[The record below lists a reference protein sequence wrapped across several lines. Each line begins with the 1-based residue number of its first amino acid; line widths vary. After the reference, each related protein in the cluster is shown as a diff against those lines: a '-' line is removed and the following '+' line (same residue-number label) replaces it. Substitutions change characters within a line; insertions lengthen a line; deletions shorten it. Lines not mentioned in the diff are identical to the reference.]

1 MERKKKLRLI
11 QISLLIF
18 ATTLVYYTYYQKNE
32 NFEESIVT
40 QKTQDKINKTS
51 SQQSSDGDIFYDISY
66 VGLDLNGN
74 RYILK
79 SKEAVNDKVQNEL
92 VKMKMVE
99 ATFYFKDGTILNI
112 TSDKGIYNN
121 LTLDIKFENNIKA
134 FYENSSLSAE
144 NAEYSN
150 SENYLEVTEKVV
162 IKDIRGEM
170 TADKIYFDLE
180 KNTLDI
186 ASFSDKKIK
195 ASVNLK

>member
-40 QKTQDKINKTS
+40 QKTQDKINKNS

-66 VGLDLNGN
+66 SGLDLNGN

>member
-66 VGLDLNGN
+66 SGLDLNGN